1 MVSIIIIN
9 YNQKTLLKDCLDSVY
24 EKFRFEFEVI
34 VINNSPNENLEEL
47 KQLYRNII
55 ILNNSNR
62 GYSNA
67 NNLGAKNSSGSNLL
81 FLNADTKIVTAPGDD
96 LFKLLD
102 NPETGAVGLK
112 LFNEDGTF
120 QLSFWKENNFLN
132 EISNKNEEKEFEKR
146 NAIAIGLKETEYSGI
161 KEVDWVTGAALAIRK
176 DVFLK
181 AGGFDEKFFLFYED
195 ADLCKR
201 LKDAGYK
208 NMFYPFCNII
218 HYKGEIVNQNFQTD
232 TYYYSKESQL
242 YYYRKHCGILDRVS
256 LRFYLF
262 VKFFILTV
270 TGFKKLNAQ
279 ILMLTMGVKRK

>member
-34 VINNSPNENLEEL
+34 VVNNSPRENLDEF
-47 KQLYRNII
+47 KKLYGKIK

-62 GYSNA
+62 GYSQA
-67 NNLGAKNSSGSNLL
+67 NNFGVQNSSGEILL
-81 FLNADTKIVTAPGDD
+81 FLNADTKIETAPGDD
-96 LFKLLD
+96 LFELLD
-102 NPETGAVGLK
+102 KPSTGAVGLK

-132 EISNKNEEKEFEKR
+132 EISNKNEEKDFTKR
-146 NAIAIGLKETEYSGI
+146 NAIAIGLKETEYSEI
-161 KEVDWVTGAALAIRK
+161 SKVDWVTGAALAVK
-176 DVFLK
+176 KNVFMN

-195 ADLCKR
+195 ADFCKR

-208 NMFYPFCNII
+208 NIFYPYCKII
-218 HYKGEIVNQNFQTD
+218 HYKGEKVNQNFQTD

-242 YYYRKHCGILDRVS
+242 YYYKKHCGIIDRMT
-256 LRFYLF
+256 LRF
-262 VKFFILTV
+262 
-270 TGFKKLNAQ
+270 
-279 ILMLTMGVKRK
+279 